1 MPLVE
6 QELPTLPEHLLSPP
20 GFSRVRVTQSL
31 VFSVVFCKSFFVL
44 VVLFLLAFVLSV
56 LLRLA
61 DSEPLWYLQTLLM
74 VLAHWNNSPNI
85 DMLLILNTLL
95 WFRANQSLHIL
106 LNAVCLVEKPKITI
120 SYSLVRTHDL
130 PYQRRANP
138 RSTIPEAI
146 EPTIYHT
153 RGERTHDLPYQRR
166 ANPRSTIPEA
176 SEPTIYHTR
185 GERTHDL
192 PYQRRAGKP
201 LPHRYDYIH
210 DEIAF

>member
-1 MPLVE
+1 
-6 QELPTLPEHLLSPP
+6 
-20 GFSRVRVTQSL
+20 
-31 VFSVVFCKSFFVL
+31 
-44 VVLFLLAFVLSV
+44 
-56 LLRLA
+56 
-61 DSEPLWYLQTLLM
+61 
-74 VLAHWNNSPNI
+74 
-85 DMLLILNTLL
+85 MLLILNTLL

-185 GERTHDL
+185 GELANHYPTDTTIFMTKSL
-192 PYQRRAGKP
+192 FKQ
-201 LPHRYDYIH
+201 
-210 DEIAF
+210 